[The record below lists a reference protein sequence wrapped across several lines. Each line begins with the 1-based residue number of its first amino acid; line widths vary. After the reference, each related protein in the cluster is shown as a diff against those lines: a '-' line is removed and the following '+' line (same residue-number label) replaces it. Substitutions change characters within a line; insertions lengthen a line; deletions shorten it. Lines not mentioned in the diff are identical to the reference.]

1 MSTGSVVRLHAPPA
15 EARPGDEAPVD
26 YSAYAKE
33 SGPDGFVLHLMAE
46 GVHCGACVQRIE
58 TTLKRQ
64 PDVTEARLNLTTR
77 RLVVSWRGPAA
88 RANPLVAAA
97 SELGYRFM
105 PYDPAEL
112 GDADTKAEK
121 ELLRAMAVAGFAAAN
136 IMLLSVS
143 IWAGHVQA
151 MGPATRDLMHWFSA
165 LIALPAIAYAIRPF
179 ARSAF
184 AALAKRS
191 TNMDVPIT
199 VGVVLTAGISVF
211 ETVTGGE
218 HAYFDSAVSL
228 LFFLLLGR
236 YLDRRARGKARSAA
250 QRLLALGAQAVTVLM
265 GTGERRI
272 LPVREVVP
280 GMTLLVAPGE
290 RVAVDGR
297 VREGRSELDM
307 SLVTGETLPARV
319 EPGARV
325 FAGTVNLAAPLRIEV
340 VEVGEDTLL
349 AGIVRLLE
357 AAEQRRAR
365 YVALADRIARA
376 YTPVVHLAALVTF
389 LGWVFLVGL
398 AWQPA
403 LLIAA
408 SVLIITCPCA
418 LGLAVPAVQVVAS
431 GRLMRRGI
439 LLKSATA
446 LERLAEIDTVVFD
459 KTGTL
464 TLGRPELVE
473 RERIDPA
480 ALMLAAS
487 LAANS
492 KHPLARALARA
503 VPAVQPARG
512 VKEMPGMG
520 LALAGPEGEIRLG
533 SRRWCGVHEGEPGEG
548 QPEDAR
554 PVGGPELWL
563 TRPGETPVCFA
574 FVDQLRPDAIETVAG
589 LKRRGLKI
597 ELLSGD
603 REATVKQVA
612 WTLGITDWK
621 AGMSPTD
628 KTDRLEAL
636 AAEGR
641 KVLMVGDGLNDA
653 PALAAAFV
661 SLSPSSA
668 ADITQTSADAVFQGV
683 QLAAAIELLT
693 VARRCRA
700 LVRQNFLMAF
710 GYNLLAVPLAIL
722 GFVTP
727 LVAAIAMSSSSLVV
741 TGNALRLGLRER
753 KS

>member
-1 MSTGSVVRLHAPPA
+1 MSTGSVARLHAPPA
-15 EARPGDEAPVD
+15 EAAPDDEAPVD
-26 YSAYAKE
+26 YSAYAKR

-58 TTLKRQ
+58 TALKRQ

-77 RLVVSWRGPAA
+77 RLVLGWRGPAA

-112 GDADTKAEK
+112 GDADARAEK

-151 MGPATRDLMHWFSA
+151 MGPATRALLHWFSA

-179 ARSAF
+179 AKSAF
-184 AALAKRS
+184 AALSKRS

-199 VGVVLTAGISVF
+199 VGVVLTAGISLF
-211 ETVTGGE
+211 ETVAGGE

-265 GTGERRI
+265 GSGERRI

-290 RVAVDGR
+290 RIAVDGR
-297 VREGRSELDM
+297 VREGTSELDM
-307 SLVTGETLPARV
+307 SLVTGETLPAKV
-319 EPGARV
+319 EAGARV

-340 VEVGEDTLL
+340 AEVGEDTLL

-376 YTPVVHLAALVTF
+376 YTPVVHLAALLTF
-389 LGWVFLVGL
+389 LGWVFLAGL

-464 TLGRPELVE
+464 TLGRPELAE

-480 ALMLAAS
+480 ALRLAAS

-503 VPAVQPARG
+503 APGAIPARG
-512 VKEMPGMG
+512 VKETPGMG
-520 LALAGPEGEIRLG
+520 LALAGLAGEVRLG
-533 SRRWCGVHEGEPGEG
+533 SRRWCGVHEGEPGES
-548 QPEDAR
+548 QPEDGQPA
-554 PVGGPELWL
+554 GGPELWL
-563 TRPGETPVCFA
+563 AEPGKAPVRFG
-574 FVDQLRPDAIETVAG
+574 FLDQLRPDAIETVAV
-589 LKRRGLKI
+589 LKRRGFKI

-603 REATVKQVA
+603 RETTVKQVA
-612 WTLGITDWK
+612 WTLGIADWK
-621 AGMSPTD
+621 AGMSPAD
-628 KTDRLEAL
+628 KTSRLEAL
-636 AAEGR
+636 AAKGR

-668 ADITQTSADAVFQGV
+668 ADITQTSADAVFQGQRLGAV
-683 QLAAAIELLT
+683 VELLT
-693 VARRCRA
+693 VARRCRG
-700 LVRQNFLMAF
+700 LIRQNFLMAL
-710 GYNLLAVPLAIL
+710 GYNLFAVPLAIL

-741 TGNALRLGLRER
+741 TGNALRLGLRKR